1 MRARIGVLVG
11 CMALVTLAACDKA
24 PPGKAEVA
32 AKVYGEKITVPE
44 LDAELKAAGVPD
56 MTDQNVRRD
65 ALQRII
71 LRKLLARAAHDQKL
85 NRDPSYPA
93 LKQAAV
99 ETFEAGLA
107 QKAAVDKATTPTI
120 QDASAYVA
128 QHPEMFA
135 QRTIY
140 LIEELVVP
148 QRPDPGLI
156 EALKPVDDFNQIEQI
171 LRDRR
176 VPFSKGGDQIDTL
189 RVDPNL
195 SVQIARL
202 PQGAAFVLP
211 APTGFAIARVRA
223 SKVEPVV
230 GEQATTIAS
239 SILTSQRKQKALND
253 AIEAARTAAKTNIS
267 YGEGYGPPTP
277 PAAPPAK

>member
-11 CMALVTLAACDKA
+11 CMALATLAACDKA

-32 AKVYGEKITVPE
+32 AKVYGDKITVPE

-56 MTDQNVRRD
+56 ITDQNVRRD

-71 LRKLLARAAHDQKL
+71 LRKLLAKAAHDQKL
-85 NRDPSYPA
+85 DRDPSYPA

-99 ETFEAGLA
+99 ETFEAQLV

-120 QDASAYVA
+120 QDATAFVA

-148 QRPDPGLI
+148 QRPDPGLV
-156 EALKPVDDFNQIEQI
+156 EALKPVNDFDQIEKI
-171 LRDRR
+171 LSDRR
-176 VPFSKGGDQIDTL
+176 VPYSKGGDQIDTL

-223 SKVEPVV
+223 SKVEPVT

-239 SILTSQRKQKALND
+239 SILTNQRKQKALND
-253 AIEAARTAAKTNIS
+253 AMEAARTAAKANIS
-267 YGEGYGPPTP
+267 YGEGYAPPAPPATP
-277 PAAPPAK
+277 PAK